1 MKNGKSIAIV
11 PRGAS
16 AAPAARY
23 ACDKCPAYC
32 CSYPLIEVSKR
43 DIARLA
49 KHFSIDEASA
59 ERRFT
64 KYDAGE
70 KSNVLRHRK
79 DRIFKSVCMFLDQKA
94 RRCTVYESRPGVC
107 REYPDSKYCG
117 YYEFLRFEREQQ
129 GDPEFIA
136 LT

>member
-1 MKNGKSIAIV
+1 MKNEKSIAIV

-16 AAPAARY
+16 AAPPVRY

-70 KSNVLRHRK
+70 KSAVLRHSK

-94 RRCTVYESRPGVC
+94 RRCTVYESRPAVC

-129 GDPEFIA
+129 GDPDFIA